1 MGHKGKGVP
10 MAIRTVKWSDATKEF
25 GFIEPC
31 DGSEYA
37 FVNRYAVE
45 QSGLR
50 ELIDGQKV
58 RYDVFPGMDGKA
70 AAENLVILD

>member
-10 MAIRTVKWSDATKEF
+10 MAIGTVKWSDATQEF
-25 GFIEPC
+25 GFIQPN

-50 ELIDGQKV
+50 ELIDGQTV
-58 RYDVFPGMDGKA
+58 QYDIFPGMDGRA